1 MTAMHVLGDTVTHT
15 GPLTDKKIISSDSH
29 VCEPEGTYD
38 DIDPKY
44 RDRRP
49 VFIQHEKLGP
59 CFQIPDF
66 AMPVPLS
73 MINAA
78 GRAPEEIQ
86 NFKLGLDDLEA
97 GGWDPKA
104 RIEAQDRDGIWAE
117 VIYPSVG
124 MVLCLHEDI
133 DYKHACFAA
142 YNRWLARFCE
152 PDPVRLLGVGQAA
165 IRTIDEGVAELEEIK
180 RLGLRGVM
188 IPGDPHVED
197 YDHACYDPFWRASID
212 LELPVSFHILT
223 SKSDDLASNRK
234 GRGPK
239 INSFMQLIRG
249 NQDIMG
255 MLCFGGVF
263 ERHSDLKVVCVEA
276 DAGWVPHFTYR
287 MDHAY
292 HRHRFWMETGA
303 ITRPPSEY
311 FYENIYVTYQDDYAA
326 THHADERVLR
336 RVMWANDF
344 PHSDST
350 WPWSQ
355 QVLGKLI
362 AELPQ
367 EQRDWIL
374 HDNVAELYGLDD

>member
-1 MTAMHVLGDTVTHT
+1 
-15 GPLTDKKIISSDSH
+15 

-38 DIDPKY
+38 DIDP
-44 RDRRP
+44 RFRENRP
-49 VFIQHEKLGP
+49 VFIRHEGLGP

-66 AMPVPLS
+66 PMPVPLS

-78 GRAPEEIQ
+78 GRRPEDIQ
-86 NFKLGLDDLEA
+86 DFGLQWEDLEA
-97 GGWDPKA
+97 GGWDPAA
-104 RIEAQDRDGIWAE
+104 RLLAQDRDGIHAE

-124 MVLCLHEDI
+124 MVLCLHPDI
-133 DYKHACFAA
+133 DYKTACFEA

-152 PDPVRLLGVGQAA
+152 TSPDRLIGIGQAA
-165 IRTIDEGVAELEEIK
+165 VRTIDEGIRELETIEDM
-180 RLGLRGVM
+180 GFRGVM
-188 IPGDPHVED
+188 LPGDPHVED
-197 YDHACYDPFWRASID
+197 YDHPCYDPFWEAAVD
-212 LELPVSFHILT
+212 LGLPVSFHILT
-223 SKSDDLASNRK
+223 SRGDDLAANRRS
-234 GRGPK
+234 RGPK
-239 INSFMQLIRG
+239 INSFMQVIRG

-263 ERHSDLKVVCVEA
+263 ERHPRLKVVCVEA

-292 HRHRFWMETGA
+292 HRHRFWMQTGA

-311 FYENIYVTYQDDYAA
+311 FYENIYVTYQDDHAA
-326 THHADERVLR
+326 TAVADERVLR

-355 QVLGKLI
+355 EILGKL
-362 AELPQ
+362 LSGLGQ
-367 EQRDWIL
+367 EQRDQVL
-374 HDNVAELYGLDD
+374 HDNAAELYGLA

>member
-1 MTAMHVLGDTVTHT
+1 MTRASW
-15 GPLTDKKIISSDSH
+15 LTEKKIISSDSH

-38 DIDPKY
+38 EIDPAF

-49 VFIQHEKLGP
+49 VFVLHEALGP

-66 AMPVPLS
+66 PMPVPLS

-78 GRAPEEIQ
+78 GREPEDIQ
-86 NFKLGLDDLEA
+86 NFKLQWEDLEA
-97 GGWDPKA
+97 GGWDPDERLA
-104 RIEAQDRDGIWAE
+104 AQDRDGIYAE
-117 VIYPSVG
+117 IIYPSVG
-124 MVLCLHEDI
+124 MVLCLHPDI
-133 DYKHACFAA
+133 NYKKACFDA
-142 YNRWLARFCE
+142 YNRWLQGFCE
-152 PDPVRLLGVGQAA
+152 ASPQRLLGVGQAA
-165 IRTIDEGVAELEEIK
+165 VRTIEEGIAELEAIQ
-180 RLGLRGVM
+180 RAGFRGVM

-197 YDHACYDPFWRASID
+197 YDHPCYDPFWQAAID
-212 LELPVSFHILT
+212 LQLPVSFHILT
-223 SKSDDLASNRK
+223 SKADDLATGRQS
-234 GRGPK
+234 RGPK
-239 INSFMQLIRG
+239 INSFMQLVRG

-263 ERHSDLKVVCVEA
+263 ERHPALKVVCVEA

-292 HRHRFWMETGA
+292 HRHRFWMQTGA

-311 FYENIYVTYQDDYAA
+311 FFENIYVTYQDDQAA
-326 THHADERVLR
+326 THNADDRVLR

-355 QVLGKLI
+355 EILGKLTS
-362 AELPQ
+362 ELSQ

-374 HDNVAELYGLDD
+374 HDNVAELYQLDI